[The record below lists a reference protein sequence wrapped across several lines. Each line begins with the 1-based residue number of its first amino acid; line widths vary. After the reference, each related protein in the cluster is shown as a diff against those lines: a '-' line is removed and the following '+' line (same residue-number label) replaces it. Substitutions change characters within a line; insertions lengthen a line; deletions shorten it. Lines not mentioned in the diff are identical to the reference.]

1 MVRKSG
7 IVAALVLLA
16 VAVAAPAADNAVIG
30 QPKRLAD
37 YELPGLQT
45 KIYLDTLTAWD
56 VVQLVEFLAKQAGLS
71 NIVIGQGVA
80 GLTTKLKLA
89 DVTAADALEIVL
101 SMNSLAYEVRGGIL
115 TIMSDAEYQALRGAS
130 FYDQKKIKVF
140 SLKYADAGR
149 VAPLLASIKSSIGTI
164 VPDAAT
170 GSLILIDTPEK
181 IAEMVAVAEQ
191 TDIPTISRVLPTET
205 RAFRLQYADL
215 TDIENALREL
225 LSKEAGSLRG
235 DPRTRTLIV
244 TDLPHT
250 MEKIV
255 RVIEE
260 FDRRPKQV
268 FIEAKVVEVTL
279 DDRFSLGVNWSQF
292 LEGLQPRFRVG
303 GVSQPGLLVEP
314 VGTLSFNTIVAG
326 EDLQIV
332 MEALQG
338 LTKTKILSNPQIAV
352 VDGQE
357 AVIEVVENQPYK
369 EVQLEAGTTNV
380 TGVTYLFQKV
390 GVQLHVTPRINDA
403 EMINV
408 DIKPEISS
416 ISTWYDGPPQ
426 EATPVIRRATA
437 ETTVMVKNGVTIIIG
452 GMIMDRKDAGT
463 RRVPVFGSIPL
474 IGRLFRNEN
483 EITLNTE
490 IVVFLTPRIISG
502 ETMFPRQKD
511 LEKDLKPLR
520 SVGLEAPREAKPVR

>member
-1 MVRKSG
+1 MRPIGVVVLS
-7 IVAALVLLA
+7 LLLA
-16 VAVAAPAADNAVIG
+16 SFLCADVLAGDVSAS
-30 QPKRLAD
+30 PKRLAD
-37 YELPGLQT
+37 YDLPGLGT
-45 KIYLDTLTAWD
+45 NVYLKTLVPWEVD
-56 VVQLVEFLAKQAGLS
+56 QLIEFLAQRAGLN
-71 NIVIGQGVA
+71 NIVIGTGVA
-80 GLTTKLKLA
+80 GLTTKLKLEN
-89 DVTAADALEIVL
+89 VTVGDALEVVFAA
-101 SMNSLAYEVRGGIL
+101 NNLAYEVKGGIL
-115 TIMSDAEYQALRGAS
+115 SIMTDAEYQALYGAS
-130 FYDQKKIKVF
+130 FYDKKKIQMVN
-140 SLKYADAGR
+140 LKYADASR
-149 VAPLLASIKSSIGTI
+149 VAQMLGSIKSAVGTI
-164 VPDAAT
+164 VSDATT

-181 IAEMVAVAEQ
+181 IAEMVRVAEQ

-205 RAFRLQYADL
+205 RTFRLQYADL

-250 MEKIV
+250 MEKIA

-268 FIEAKVVEVTL
+268 FIEAKVVEVAL
-279 DDRFSLGVNWSQF
+279 EDRFSLGVNWSQF
-292 LEGLQPRFRVG
+292 LEGLEPRFRIG
-303 GVSQPGLLVEP
+303 GMSQPGLLVEP

-326 EDLQIV
+326 EDLEIV

-338 LTKTKILSNPQIAV
+338 LAKTKILSNPQIAV

-511 LEKDLKPLR
+511 MQKDLKPLR
-520 SVGLEAPREAKPVR
+520 SVGLEAPKEAKPVR